1 MNKDNKSNS
10 FPLEITVE
18 PTMIGIQYHKL
29 NPLDYIDE
37 YILLENAIVYLI
49 GDKSSFRMNKNS
61 YSIQQFSVFYIGKG
75 GTFSILPRDKVLE
88 YYIILF
94 SGLLS
99 LPLEKDFG
107 YIPMNPIY
115 YIDLLRRM
123 EEKWNM
129 PSPINILFV
138 KSAFYQLLYSLSEEY
153 EKSNKTL
160 LEPDIVLMSMQ
171 YMEEHLEE
179 NISFRTLSEYFHV
192 STSHLRKLFKE
203 RIGKSPQEFITLLR
217 MEKIKYYLTTT
228 SMTLKEIATALG
240 FYDEYYLSKIF
251 KKYEGIPPLAYKSKN
266 TSNQSDLSISSES
279 INSYNLIDYG
289 NQYQTQEKGVYT
301 MTKSFK
307 SKAFMVGALSCMLLL
322 NGCSKEVV
330 EPKAEPTSTPQATQS
345 EDKEATKVVSTVL
358 GDVEIPVNPK
368 RVATDQYMGY
378 LLKLGII
385 PVGVRDMMLDEY
397 SAKNAGV
404 DLSKVQGLGSFPM
417 DPELLIDLEPD
428 LIISGGPS
436 ENAEDYKK
444 IAATVHIPYWEGEST
459 NDPLDKFKRISQ
471 IFGKEDV
478 AEAWIKE
485 FENKLAEGKKSI
497 EGIVKEGETVSVII
511 VSDDAIYIQAEKGGN
526 YGSPVIYDYLGLPAT
541 EKAKEETEGF
551 SNISMEVIGD
561 YTGDYIFVYYYSK
574 DAMDNLF
581 KSEIWNTLPAVKN
594 DRIYVY
600 GGMDEG
606 SVDDEF
612 VMEDPY
618 SLEQQVD
625 TIVSLLLEK

>member
-1 MNKDNKSNS
+1 MDNDNKSDS
-10 FPLEITVE
+10 FPSDITVE
-18 PTMIGIQYHKL
+18 PSMIGIQYHRL
-29 NPLDYIDE
+29 NPLDYINE
-37 YILLENAIVYLI
+37 YLLLENAIIYLI
-49 GDKSSFRMNKNS
+49 GEKSSFRINKKA
-61 YSIQQFSVFYIGKG
+61 YSIQQFSVFYIRKG
-75 GTFSILPRDKVLE
+75 GTFSILPRDRVLE

-99 LPLEKDFG
+99 LPVENDFG

-153 EKSNKTL
+153 EKSNKNI
-160 LEPDIVLMSMQ
+160 LEPDIVLMSMK

-179 NISFRTLSEYFHV
+179 NISFRTLAEYFHV
-192 STSHLRKLFKE
+192 STSHLRKLFKM
-203 RIGKSPQEFITLLR
+203 RIGKSPQEFTILLR
-217 MEKIKYYLTTT
+217 IERVKYYLNTT
-228 SMTLKEIATALG
+228 SMTLKEIAAALG

-251 KKYEGIPPLAYKSKN
+251 KKYEGISPLAYKSKN
-266 TSNQSDLSISSES
+266 TLNQSDLSILSES
-279 INSYNLIDYG
+279 VNSYNLIDFDS
-289 NQYQTQEKGVYT
+289 QYQIQEKGAYT
-301 MTKSFK
+301 MIKGLK
-307 SKAFMVGALSCMLLL
+307 SKEFMVGALSCMLLL
-322 NGCSKEVV
+322 NGCSKEAV
-330 EPKAEPTSTPQATQS
+330 ETKAEPASSTQVTQS
-345 EDKEATKVVSTVL
+345 EDAKVVSTVL

-378 LLKLGII
+378 LLKLGIV

-397 SAKNAGV
+397 SAKNSGV
-404 DLSKVQGLGSFPM
+404 DLSNVQGIGSFPM
-417 DPELLIDLEPD
+417 DPELLLGLEPD
-428 LIISGGPS
+428 LIISGGPT
-436 ENAEDYKK
+436 ENVEDYKK

-471 IFGKEDV
+471 IFGKEEV
-478 AEAWIKE
+478 ADAWILE
-485 FENKLAEGKKSI
+485 FENKLVESKKSI

-511 VSDDAIYIQAEKGGN
+511 VSDDAIYVQAEKGGN
-526 YGSPVIYDYLGLPAT
+526 YGSSVIYNYLGLPAT
-541 EKAKEETEGF
+541 QKAKEETEGF

-574 DAMDNLF
+574 AAMDNLF
-581 KSEIWNTLPAVKN
+581 KSEIWNSITAVKN
-594 DRIYVY
+594 DKVYVY

-606 SVDDEF
+606 KVDDEF